1 MKERFETW
9 LAPQG
14 DGRREAAPLRQ
25 LGWAFLLAWVFCV
38 FYTNAAGTLSGDIA
52 PGTSSTAGISAGSS
66 IGAALFYAVLPLAA
80 SVATLM
86 VVVLAEP
93 RIGSPTS
100 HRSFI
105 AAAPLLTAAS
115 TPFMFVS
122 MADPALNALLFGVG
136 AVATG
141 IGSALLWVMWGE
153 YYAVIPR
160 DRSELLAPVS
170 AVSAAIIV
178 LLVSAMDGWVSIAVA
193 SALPLLSG
201 LCFWLVWT
209 PEAARAESALASGAR
224 SETDATA
231 RRPLAGLGRTG
242 FGILVVFAIVSIAG
256 MTGGDST
263 CGAPLQAILVFS
275 ALMMAVVAIMA
286 VSGPR
291 RISLFFLYRWLCP
304 TLVIGFAAVIL
315 FGREGALVATA
326 ASLGGRFTF
335 CLIAQIYFANYA
347 RAGRATPAQA
357 SSLGW
362 LFVHAGDLIGGVVW
376 ILAEPAAATPEGL
389 VWTSV
394 ACIVVLVT
402 ITMALMGNV
411 STFLQVPER
420 TLPDETPIGH
430 SAADSNDAATVR
442 RAEDAPSSSGSTGNG
457 GVTQAHETESEAAA
471 IASNAA
477 AELAAPD
484 AATVPAD
491 SADAASAFNTVSAF
505 DTSAPAGAFDAI
517 VPVEANTNNAK
528 EPDPAKRIG
537 ELARSASLTPRE
549 TEVFTLLAQGRSIP
563 YIRDELIISRETAAT
578 HAKHIYAKLGV
589 HSRQELIDLA
599 QQ

>member
-1 MKERFETW
+1 MNSLHICRTSHECKGHEW
-9 LAPQG
+9 L
-14 DGRREAAPLRQ
+14 PLRQ

-38 FYTNAAGTLSGDIA
+38 FYTNAAGTLSEGA
-52 PGTSSTAGISAGSS
+52 GPTSVPAL
-66 IGAALFYAVLPLAA
+66 LFYLMLPVGA
-80 SVATLM
+80 SVATLAGI
-86 VVVLAEP
+86 VIAEP
-93 RIGSPTS
+93 RFGAPTS
-100 HRSFI
+100 RC
-105 AAAPLLTAAS
+105 ALLVAAPILAAAS
-115 TPFMFVS
+115 TPLMFVTLPHPV
-122 MADPALNALLFGVG
+122 ANAVLFG
-136 AVATG
+136 AASLATG
-141 IGSALLWVMWGE
+141 LGSALLWVMWGE
-153 YYAVIPR
+153 YYAVVPR

-263 CGAPLQAILVFS
+263 CGAPLQAILAFS

-304 TLVIGFAAVIL
+304 TLVIGFAAVVL

-402 ITMALMGNV
+402 ITMALMGNA

-430 SAADSNDAATVR
+430 GAADSNDTAATR
-442 RAEDAPSSSGSTGNG
+442 RAEDAQPSSSSTGNG
-457 GVTQAHETESEAAA
+457 GVTQAHETESEVAT
-471 IASNAA
+471 IASNATA
-477 AELAAPD
+477 GLAASD

-491 SADAASAFNTVSAF
+491 SADAASAFNTASAF

-528 EPDPAKRIG
+528 EPDPAKHIG
-537 ELARSASLTPRE
+537 ELARSAGLTPRE

-589 HSRQELIDLA
+589 HSRQELIDLV

>member
-1 MKERFETW
+1 MNSLHICRTSHEYKGHEW
-9 LAPQG
+9 L
-14 DGRREAAPLRQ
+14 PLRQ

-38 FYTNAAGTLSGDIA
+38 FYTNAAGTLSE
-52 PGTSSTAGISAGSS
+52 GTGPTSVPAL
-66 IGAALFYAVLPLAA
+66 LFYLMLPVGA
-80 SVATLM
+80 SVATLAGI
-86 VVVLAEP
+86 VIAEP
-93 RIGSPTS
+93 RFGAPTS
-100 HRSFI
+100 RC
-105 AAAPLLTAAS
+105 ALLVAAPILAAVSTPLMFVTLPHPVANAVLFGAAS
-115 TPFMFVS
+115 
-122 MADPALNALLFGVG
+122 L
-136 AVATG
+136 ATG
-141 IGSALLWVMWGE
+141 LGSALLWVMWGE

-160 DRSELLAPVS
+160 DRSELLVPVS

-178 LLVSAMDGWVSIAVA
+178 LLVSAMDGWVPIAVA

-315 FGREGALVATA
+315 FGWEGALVATA

-362 LFVHAGDLIGGVVW
+362 LFVHAGDLIGGIVW
-376 ILAEPAAATPEGL
+376 ILAEPAATTPEGL

-402 ITMALMGNV
+402 ITMALMGNA

-430 SAADSNDAATVR
+430 GAADSNDAATAR

-477 AELAAPD
+477 AELAASD
-484 AATVPAD
+484 AATVPTD
-491 SADAASAFNTVSAF
+491 SADAANAFNT
-505 DTSAPAGAFDAI
+505 AGAFSTIAH
-517 VPVEANTNNAK
+517 VEANTNGAK
-528 EPDPAKRIG
+528 EPDPAKRIR

-589 HSRQELIDLA
+589 HSRQELIDLV